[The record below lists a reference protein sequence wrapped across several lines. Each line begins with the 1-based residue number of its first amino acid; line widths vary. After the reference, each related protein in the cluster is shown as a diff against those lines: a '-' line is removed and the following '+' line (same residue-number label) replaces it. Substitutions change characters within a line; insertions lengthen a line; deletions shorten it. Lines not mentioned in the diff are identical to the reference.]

1 MAANATQRLRIAG
14 LVFLS
19 IALIL
24 AILGQTVLRPQL
36 DGLVFLFY
44 WITCLV
50 ALGLAVAIAL
60 LDILLVRHEARRE
73 QIELLRQTLERT
85 AADKATSAGQ
95 PLSSPGS
102 STPVHTKHHARSGTG
117 ASGS

>member
-1 MAANATQRLRIAG
+1 MAATATQRLRIAG
-14 LVFLS
+14 LVFLG
-19 IALIL
+19 IALVL
-24 AILGQTVLRPQL
+24 AILGQTVLRPRL

-85 AADKATSAGQ
+85 SAGNSTSAKQ
-95 PLSSPGS
+95 VSS
-102 STPVHTKHHARSGTG
+102 STEASTPIHTKHHARSGAG